1 MVCFPQHWGFSQF
14 SDKWKCPIPYLVTH
28 ISKNFKA
35 SSCHAMQKG
44 VFNDNNY
51 SLLNVYKVVLRTLYI
66 NALTAHIIK
75 T

>member
-1 MVCFPQHWGFSQF
+1 
-14 SDKWKCPIPYLVTH
+14 
-28 ISKNFKA
+28 
-35 SSCHAMQKG
+35 MQKG